1 MTTDTKVSELPELP
15 EPDWKAKDGVSEGV
29 YSAQQVRDF
38 GMACYQAALARQGAD
53 KKAAPAGQE
62 IAGWEIYSE
71 TGRYVTYVKTES
83 KRDAQL
89 WRGDDGELPEWKAV
103 AVYAAPPAQAV
114 DLGQFRVL
122 ADFALSYASHVY
134 YSDVVAVHR
143 LKCAARAL
151 IDQQAS
157 KAGGGA

>member
-1 MTTDTKVSELPELP
+1 MTTNTKVAELPELP
-15 EPDWKAKDGVSEGV
+15 KPDWTAKDGVSEGV

-38 GMACYQAALARQGAD
+38 SMACYQAALARQGAD

-83 KRDAQL
+83 QRDAQL

-103 AVYAAPPAQAV
+103 AVYAAPPAHV
-114 DLGQFRVL
+114 DLLRRAVQFLRDEGSKYEDDGSNEPLDL
-122 ADFALSYASHVY
+122 ARDIES
-134 YSDVVAVHR
+134 
-143 LKCAARAL
+143 L
-151 IDQQAS
+151 IDQQAG
-157 KAGGGA
+157 KGGGE

>member
-1 MTTDTKVSELPELP
+1 MSQRN
-15 EPDWKAKDGVSEGV
+15 AKW
-29 YSAQQVRDF
+29 YIPL
-38 GMACYQAALARQGAD
+38 YLH
-53 KKAAPAGQE
+53 
-62 IAGWEIYSE
+62 
-71 TGRYVTYVKTES
+71 
-83 KRDAQL
+83 
-89 WRGDDGELPEWKAV
+89 
-103 AVYAAPPAQAV
+103 PAQV